1 MLEFVLYALFLGFML
16 SLVLIGPA
24 FFLLI
29 ETSLTKGWK
38 AAIALDAGV
47 VLSDIVCIAAAY
59 FGAKDLA
66 IYIETHP
73 SLFKIGGFII
83 MVYGGFM
90 YKSKP
95 ALHINNAAVVSQN
108 YFKTFVNGFLLNILN
123 IGIVI
128 FWFVIVGWV
137 TITYPK
143 NYEFFLFMGI
153 ALATFFSIDLSKI
166 FLAKK
171 FQERMSD
178 ELVYKIR
185 KYIGI
190 ALLIFGFIIILK
202 GFFSFQGIEIEGVLP
217 ANALNRLPN
226 K

>member
-1 MLEFVLYALFLGFML
+1 MIEFVLYALTLGFML

-47 VLSDIVCIAAAY
+47 IIADIVCIAVAY
-59 FGAKDLA
+59 YGAKDLSV
-66 IYIETHP
+66 YIETHP

-83 MVYGGFM
+83 MVYGGYM
-90 YKSKP
+90 YMSKP
-95 ALHINNAAVVSQN
+95 ALHINNSAVVSQN
-108 YFKTFVNGFLLNILN
+108 YFRTFVNGFLMNMLN

-137 TITYPK
+137 TMTYPED
-143 NYEFFLFMGI
+143 YEFFLFMGI
-153 ALATFFSIDLSKI
+153 ALLSFFAIDLSKI

-178 ELVYKIR
+178 KLVYKIR
-185 KYIGI
+185 RYLGV
-190 ALLIFGFIIILK
+190 ALLAFGFVILLK
-202 GFFSFQGIEIEGVLP
+202 GFFSFDAIEEVIPSGPFKDIIE
-217 ANALNRLPN
+217 
-226 K
+226 

>member
-1 MLEFVLYALFLGFML
+1 MVEFVFFAIMLGFML

-47 VLSDIVCIAAAY
+47 IVADLICIAIAY
-59 FGAKDLA
+59 FGAKDLTT
-66 IYIETHP
+66 YIETHP
-73 SLFKIGGFII
+73 SLYKIGGFII

-90 YKSKP
+90 YFSKP
-95 ALHINNAAVVSQN
+95 ALHINNSAVVSQN
-108 YFKTFVNGFLLNILN
+108 YVKTFINGFLMNILN
-123 IGIVI
+123 IGIVM

-137 TITYPK
+137 TINYPK
-143 NYEFFLFMGI
+143 FFEFLLFMGI
-153 ALATFFSIDLSKI
+153 ALATFFAVDLAKI

-178 ELVYKIR
+178 ALVYRIR
-185 KYIGI
+185 KFIGI
-190 ALLIFGFIIILK
+190 ALLIFGLVILLK
-202 GFFSFQGIEIEGVLP
+202 GFYSFDRIE
-217 ANALNRLPN
+217 NALPDVPFLEEFA
-226 K
+226 